1 MLGYLISPIAQIQD
15 IDGKPISGAQLF
27 VYLADT
33 TTAAPTFYDFEG
45 HRNTFPVVADLLG
58 NCTIIADSANTYDL
72 EIRNPDGTLL
82 MGKKNLSV
90 SFAGEDGRQ
99 TFSPGFGIG
108 FSTVGNTTEINVDT
122 DLIATQEDLN
132 GKQDRLTPGANIS
145 IADNRISVTGRKEV
159 IAQYPIR
166 MNRGTDTVK
175 FYLDQDF
182 IDNISDANVV
192 AGTDIKIEAD
202 QDGNKVVSIDTDGV
216 ATGEGNFIAGKG
228 TSITGDY
235 NTVSGVDNTAKGNS
249 NSVTGALN
257 SVDTGNRNNVSG
269 YHNSVN
275 GYSNTVSGADNTVNG
290 SSCSCS
296 GLGNSVD
303 GTGAVCGGYNNNIEG
318 NHALAVGEGLRIQND
333 HNSAVGK
340 WNTGV
345 DALFA
350 VGMGTDSNN
359 RADAFR
365 VDPDGKVF
373 VTYNGQLVQ
382 VVPATP
388 VSSLYANESVTF
400 ENRNYTNE
408 RINLNVTV
416 PAGKLFVGTITI
428 AGYEADDLL
437 TFVGL
442 SCPGFPL
449 SDFNL
454 GVARGGVKWNTFTLP
469 CRHDNTQGNTAVQV
483 YFNLN
488 GSPNAHTA
496 DVIVNGTLL

>member
-122 DLIATQEDLN
+122 DLIATQEDLT

-159 IAQYPIR
+159 LAQYPIR
-166 MNRGTDTVK
+166 LNRSTNNVK

-182 IDNISDANVV
+182 IDEVSSASVSAGVDLMITDDPELGKVISV
-192 AGTDIKIEAD
+192 
-202 QDGNKVVSIDTDGV
+202 DTDGTV
-216 ATGEGNFIAGKG
+216 EGNKNFIAGQG
-228 TSITGDY
+228 TSIHGNY
-235 NTVSGVDNTAKGNS
+235 NIVTGVDNS
-249 NSVTGALN
+249 NTGDSNDISGARNTVT
-257 SVDTGNRNNVSG
+257 SGNRNRVSG
-269 YHNSVN
+269 YHNSVQ
-275 GYSNTVSGADNTVNG
+275 GYSNDVSGEDNTVNA
-290 SSCSCS
+290 SSIACS
-296 GLGNSVD
+296 GRSNIVD
-303 GTGAVCGGYNNNIEG
+303 GTGNVVGGYANRVTG
-318 NHALAVGEGLRIQND
+318 NHCLAVGEGLSAVED
-333 HNSAVGK
+333 HNTAVGK
-340 WNTGV
+340 YNTGV

-350 VGMGTDSNN
+350 VGMGTGTEN

-365 VDPDGKVF
+365 VMKDGKIF
-373 VTYNGQLVQ
+373 VTYNGTMEQLKPGVHNYSVTPLDTRVSTVSTNTPIIDLGVSGVLGYYFDSQ
-382 VVPATP
+382 AQFRICYWHENDTP
-388 VSSLYANESVTF
+388 VSFHIFYNEGGYGFANLAANTPQSLPTSFMNS
-400 ENRNYTNE
+400 NGLHN
-408 RINLNVTV
+408 TV
-416 PAGKLFVGTITI
+416 RW
-428 AGYEADDLL
+428 E
-437 TFVGL
+437 
-442 SCPGFPL
+442 
-449 SDFNL
+449 
-454 GVARGGVKWNTFTLP
+454 
-469 CRHDNTQGNTAVQV
+469 
-483 YFNLN
+483 
-488 GSPNAHTA
+488 
-496 DVIVNGTLL
+496 VNGVFHVVDIYVDLYDNKVYTVTQV